1 MRRVGPT
8 DPNISVA
15 AYNPIVTLWYS
26 QMAGDCTHGNA
37 QYAHRERFRPSKPW
51 SDSDREMESNS
62 EGRGPSAR
70 LSPNFEVIDGLL
82 YRKKLER
89 GFINYREV
97 LDEDRR
103 QDAIATFHRR
113 RPGQR
118 HLSLEETYKSVADNY
133 WWEGMY
139 FHIRNFVLNCPQCS
153 SQHNKK
159 TKELES
165 RACVTKTMGSYSNE
179 LLSKLRSQRDAGLF
193 CDITLRTS
201 GRSYFAHR
209 AVLAAVSDH
218 FQEMF
223 TEMDSSTD
231 DIDLTDFNEDNLV
244 SLLEF
249 SYSSTL
255 SVRRDDLPDVVTLA
269 RHLGMWPAVE
279 ACCALMKEQECAP
292 PIHHTPVRPCRN
304 LTSSFG
310 SPCREKD
317 FLLQEGKRKRG
328 FGFHD
333 GLNDSFSLTLD
344 ASDESAELS
353 PRRILRQTP
362 KRQGYNGLPLSPSPR
377 MKLMD
382 FKSPSSKKPS
392 YSPASPSH
400 TRLLRS
406 TPGAAKEVQKF
417 LPQPESS
424 PRYKKSHSAG
434 PLSGSPRIKPSS
446 VCSPV
451 RVKQEA
457 PDIGDD
463 EEDYERAQE
472 KYKLM
477 HVLGLQ
483 RTALLPRPEDLVG
496 WRQKKRL
503 RKLKANNYSLTKRR
517 KPRVSAPVL
526 PYKGVTLA
534 LPLCNPVNAH
544 LLSKM
549 GKNKST
555 NQIPVHEMLDK
566 KTKSS
571 PRHVPP
577 SDRSM
582 RSKGTVLDMFQP
594 PARLSCGMRELRELV
609 RKGEGTHLRSQRP
622 VRHNTPKTTAKN
634 TVRIKPEPAEYS
646 ISGIAHNES
655 PSQRT
660 QTRSK
665 GSNII
670 KTPRYNSSR
679 PPSKAKLRQES
690 TRKCKTINDGKR
702 ALAGLKEQSNVNN
715 IQSDHRPSSIY
726 SHALYKVIKEEP
738 TEPIPVGQFCD
749 PPSPDLGKRQS
760 KPPIKLLDSG
770 FLFSFC
776 RSPGGP
782 MGLKKEEDSVDICLT
797 RSVAQAGLRFRGD
810 ESSNRAL
817 RSRAPPPLS
826 AVKRERAEKR
836 VNRLHGTNAK
846 KVHKLPKSAVSKASL
861 NKPKKGK
868 VALSSRNCVLLD
880 SVHRARLKQLRGPR
894 SQAPKAPKSSH
905 ACPQCSAAYRDCDSL
920 MTHRLRH
927 IEGKHWPCPLCSKTF
942 FRLVNVR
949 NHIRTHDP
957 KLYKCRSCIAAGS
970 CG

>member
-1 MRRVGPT
+1 
-8 DPNISVA
+8 
-15 AYNPIVTLWYS
+15 
-26 QMAGDCTHGNA
+26 MAGDCAHSNA
-37 QYAHRERFRPSKPW
+37 RYAHTERFCPSKPW
-51 SDSDREMESNS
+51 SDLDRAMESNS
-62 EGRGPSAR
+62 EGRGPTPR

-103 QDAIATFHRR
+103 QEAIATFHRR

-139 FHIRNFVLNCPQCS
+139 FHIRDFVLNCSECL
-153 SQHNKK
+153 SQHSKK
-159 TKELES
+159 TEELE
-165 RACVTKTMGSYSNE
+165 RACVTKTMGSYSSE
-179 LLSKLRSQRDAGLF
+179 LLSRLRSQRDAGLF

-201 GRSYFAHR
+201 GRSFSAHR

-218 FQEMF
+218 FQEIF
-223 TEMDSSTD
+223 TEMDSGID
-231 DIDLTDFNEDNLV
+231 DIDLTGFNEDSLV

-255 SVRRDDLPDVVTLA
+255 SVRRDDLPEVVTLA

-279 ACCALMKEQECAP
+279 ACSALMKEQERP
-292 PIHHTPVRPCRN
+292 PPRHHTPLRPCRN

-310 SPCREKD
+310 SPCRQQD
-317 FLLQEGKRKRG
+317 FRLQEVKRKRG

-333 GLNDSFSLTLD
+333 SLNESFSLTLD
-344 ASDESAELS
+344 ASDESVEVS

-382 FKSPSSKKPS
+382 FKSPSSKKPPF
-392 YSPASPSH
+392 SPVSPPH

-417 LPQPESS
+417 LPQTESS
-424 PRYKKSHSAG
+424 PRYKKSHTSSQ
-434 PLSGSPRIKPSS
+434 LSGQCRLKPSA

-457 PDIGDD
+457 TDLGDD

-517 KPRVSAPVL
+517 KPRASTPVL

-544 LLSKM
+544 ILSKT
-549 GKNKST
+549 GKNKSP
-555 NQIPVHEMLDK
+555 NQIPVHEMFVK
-566 KTKSS
+566 KTKVL

-582 RSKGTVLDMFQP
+582 RSKGAVLDMFQP
-594 PARLSCGMRELRELV
+594 PTRLSCGIRELRELV

-622 VRHNTPKTTAKN
+622 VRLNTPKTAKN
-634 TVRIKPEPAEYS
+634 AVRIKPEPAEYS
-646 ISGIAHNES
+646 LSGISHSS
-655 PSQRT
+655 PSQRI
-660 QTRSK
+660 QAKSK
-665 GSNII
+665 GGNTI

-679 PPSKAKLRQES
+679 LTPKAKLRQDTKKPDKS
-690 TRKCKTINDGKR
+690 KCKVMNDGKKTLSR
-702 ALAGLKEQSNVNN
+702 VPEQPNVNN
-715 IQSDHRPSSIY
+715 FQPDHRPSSIY

-738 TEPIPVGQFCD
+738 AEPIPVGPFCD

-776 RSPGGP
+776 RTPGGP
-782 MGLKKEEDSVDICLT
+782 MGLKKEEESVDICLT
-797 RSVAQAGLRFRGD
+797 RSVAQAGLRFRGE
-810 ESSNRAL
+810 ESHHRAL
-817 RSRAPPPLS
+817 RARPPPPPPPLS
-826 AVKRERAEKR
+826 AVKRERVERRVGRIDGANAKR
-836 VNRLHGTNAK
+836 VHKPPKPAATKAK
-846 KVHKLPKSAVSKASL
+846 LKMPK
-861 NKPKKGK
+861 K
-868 VALSSRNCVLLD
+868 VALSSRNCVMLD
-880 SVHRARLKQLRGPR
+880 SVRRARLKQLRGPR
-894 SQAPKAPKSSH
+894 SQAPKAPKSAH
-905 ACPQCSAAYRDCDSL
+905 ACPQCPAAYRDCDAL
-920 MTHRLRH
+920 MTHQLRH
-927 IEGKHWPCPLCSKTF
+927 VEGKHWPCPLCSKTF
-942 FRLVNVR
+942 FRLRNVR

>member
-1 MRRVGPT
+1 
-8 DPNISVA
+8 
-15 AYNPIVTLWYS
+15 
-26 QMAGDCTHGNA
+26 MAGDCTHRNTA
-37 QYAHRERFRPSKPW
+37 QYAHTERFCPSRPW
-51 SDSDREMESNS
+51 SDSDRGMESLS
-62 EGRGPSAR
+62 AGRGATRR

-103 QDAIATFHRR
+103 QEAIATFHRR

-133 WWEGMY
+133 WWEGMF
-139 FHIRNFVLNCPQCS
+139 FHIRDFVLNCSECL
-153 SQHNKK
+153 SQHSKK
-159 TKELES
+159 TEELE
-165 RACVTKTMGSYSNE
+165 RACVTKTMGSYSSE
-179 LLSKLRSQRDAGLF
+179 MLSRLRGQRDAGLF

-201 GRSYFAHR
+201 GRSFSAHR

-218 FQEMF
+218 FQEIF
-223 TEMDSSTD
+223 TEMDSSID
-231 DIDLTDFNEDNLV
+231 DIDLTGFNEDSIV

-249 SYSSTL
+249 TYSSTL
-255 SVRRDDLPDVVTLA
+255 SVRRDDLPEVVTLA

-279 ACCALMKEQECAP
+279 ACSALMKEQEKPRAR
-292 PIHHTPVRPCRN
+292 HHSPLRPCRN

-310 SPCREKD
+310 SPCRQQGI
-317 FLLQEGKRKRG
+317 LLHEVKKKRG
-328 FGFHD
+328 FGFND
-333 GLNDSFSLTLD
+333 CLNESFSLTLD

-353 PRRILRQTP
+353 PRRNLRQTP
-362 KRQGYNGLPLSPSPR
+362 KRQGYNGLSLSPSPR

-382 FKSPSSKKPS
+382 FKSPSLKKPFF
-392 YSPASPSH
+392 SPVSPSH

-406 TPGAAKEVQKF
+406 TPGAAKEVQKY
-417 LPQPESS
+417 LPKSESS
-424 PRYKKSHSAG
+424 PRYKKSHKSH
-434 PLSGSPRIKPSS
+434 LSGSPRLTSS
-446 VCSPV
+446 AVCSPV
-451 RVKQEA
+451 RIKQEVTGA
-457 PDIGDD
+457 GED

-517 KPRVSAPVL
+517 KPRASTPAL

-534 LPLCNPVNAH
+534 LPLCTPVNA
-544 LLSKM
+544 LFLSKT
-549 GKNKST
+549 GKNKSPIK
-555 NQIPVHEMLDK
+555 IPVHEIFVK
-566 KTKSS
+566 KTKGS

-582 RSKGTVLDMFQP
+582 RSKGAVLDMFQP
-594 PARLSCGMRELRELV
+594 PSRLSCGMRELRQLV
-609 RKGEGTHLRSQRP
+609 RKDEGTHLRSQRP
-622 VRHNTPKTTAKN
+622 VRLNTPKTAKN

-646 ISGIAHNES
+646 ISGNSHNL
-655 PSQRT
+655 PSQRI
-660 QTRSK
+660 QAKSK
-665 GSNII
+665 QADTI

-679 PPSKAKLRQES
+679 LSSKAKLRQES
-690 TRKCKTINDGKR
+690 VKKPDKSKCKVMNDGNKT
-702 ALAGLKEQSNVNN
+702 LTGVPEQSNVNN
-715 IQSDHRPSSIY
+715 FQSDFRANSICN
-726 SHALYKVIKEEP
+726 HTLYKVIKEEP
-738 TEPIPVGQFCD
+738 AEPIPVGSFCD

-782 MGLKKEEDSVDICLT
+782 MGLKKEEESVDICLT
-797 RSVAQAGLRFRGD
+797 RSVTQAGLRFRGD
-810 ESSNRAL
+810 ESQHRAL
-817 RSRAPPPLS
+817 RARAPPPLS
-826 AVKRERAEKR
+826 PVKKERVERR
-836 VNRLHGTNAK
+836 VRRPEGINAK
-846 KVHKLPKSAVSKASL
+846 KVNKLPKSVASKTPL
-861 NKPKKGK
+861 TMPKKDV
-868 VALSSRNCVLLD
+868 VALSGRKCVMMD

-894 SQAPKAPKSSH
+894 SQAPKAPKSAH
-905 ACPQCSAAYRDCDSL
+905 ACSQCPAAYRDCDAL
-920 MTHRLRH
+920 MTHQLRH
-927 IEGKHWPCPLCSKTF
+927 VEGKHWPCPLCSKTF
-942 FRLVNVR
+942 FRLRNVR

-970 CG
+970 SG

>member
-1 MRRVGPT
+1 
-8 DPNISVA
+8 
-15 AYNPIVTLWYS
+15 
-26 QMAGDCTHGNA
+26 MAGDCTHSNA
-37 QYAHRERFRPSKPW
+37 HYAHTERFCPSRPW

-62 EGRGPSAR
+62 EGRGPSAL

-103 QDAIATFHRR
+103 QEAIATFHRR

-139 FHIRNFVLNCPQCS
+139 FHIRDFVLKCAECL
-153 SQHNKK
+153 SQRKKK
-159 TKELES
+159 TEEFES
-165 RACVTKTMGSYSNE
+165 RACVTKTMGSYSSE
-179 LLSKLRSQRDAGLF
+179 LLSRLRSQRDAGLF

-201 GRSYFAHR
+201 GRSYSAHR

-218 FQEMF
+218 FQEIF
-223 TEMDSSTD
+223 TEMDSSID
-231 DIDLTDFNEDNLV
+231 DIDLTGFNEDSLV

-255 SVRRDDLPDVVTLA
+255 SVRRDDLPEVVTLA

-279 ACCALMKEQECAP
+279 ACCALMKEQERPP
-292 PIHHTPVRPCRN
+292 PIHHSPLRPCRN

-310 SPCREKD
+310 SPYRERD

-353 PRRILRQTP
+353 PRRVLRQTP

-382 FKSPSSKKPS
+382 FKSPSSKKPT
-392 YSPASPSH
+392 YSPVSPSH

-417 LPQPESS
+417 LPQSESS
-424 PRYKKSHSAG
+424 PRYKKSHTSG
-434 PLSGSPRIKPSS
+434 QLSGSPRIKASA

-457 PDIGDD
+457 PDIGED

-517 KPRVSAPVL
+517 KPRASAPVL
-526 PYKGVTLA
+526 PFKGVTLA

-544 LLSKM
+544 LLGKT
-549 GKNKST
+549 GKNKSI
-555 NQIPVHEMLDK
+555 NQIPMHEMLVK
-566 KTKSS
+566 KTRGS
-571 PRHVPP
+571 PRYVPP

-582 RSKGTVLDMFQP
+582 RSKGAVLDMFQP
-594 PARLSCGMRELRELV
+594 PSRLSCGMRELRELV

-622 VRHNTPKTTAKN
+622 VRLNNPRTTAKN

-646 ISGIAHNES
+646 ISGISHTSAR
-655 PSQRT
+655 SQRT
-660 QTRSK
+660 QAKSK
-665 GSNII
+665 GPNAI

-679 PPSKAKLRQES
+679 LTPKAKLRQES
-690 TRKCKTINDGKR
+690 IRKPEKTKCKTINDGKKT
-702 ALAGLKEQSNVNN
+702 LTGVTEQSNVNN

-738 TEPIPVGQFCD
+738 AEPIPVGQFCD

-776 RSPGGP
+776 RTPGGP
-782 MGLKKEEDSVDICLT
+782 MGLKKEEESVDICLT

-810 ESSNRAL
+810 ESHHRAL
-817 RSRAPPPLS
+817 RARAPPPLS
-826 AVKRERAEKR
+826 AVKRERGERR
-836 VNRLHGTNAK
+836 VSQLDGANAK
-846 KVHKLPKSAVSKASL
+846 KVHKLPKSAGSKATL
-861 NKPKKGK
+861 NMPKKGN
-868 VALSSRNCVLLD
+868 VTMSSRSCVMLD

-894 SQAPKAPKSSH
+894 SQAPKAPKSAH
-905 ACPQCSAAYRDCDSL
+905 ACPQCPATYRDCDAL

-927 IEGKHWPCPLCSKTF
+927 VEGKHWPCPLCSKTF
-942 FRLVNVR
+942 FRLRNVR

>member
-1 MRRVGPT
+1 
-8 DPNISVA
+8 
-15 AYNPIVTLWYS
+15 
-26 QMAGDCTHGNA
+26 MAGDCTHSSA
-37 QYAHRERFRPSKPW
+37 QCALTERFCPSKPW
-51 SDSDREMESNS
+51 SDSDREMESKS
-62 EGRGPSAR
+62 EGRGQSTR
-70 LSPNFEVIDGLL
+70 LSLNFEVIDGLL

-103 QDAIATFHRR
+103 QEAIATFHRR

-139 FHIRNFVLNCPQCS
+139 FHIRDFVLNCPECL
-153 SQHNKK
+153 SQRNKK

-165 RACVTKTMGSYSNE
+165 AACVTKTMGSYSSE
-179 LLSKLRSQRDAGLF
+179 LLSRLRSQRDAGLF

-201 GRSYFAHR
+201 GRSYSAHR

-218 FQEMF
+218 FQEIF
-223 TEMDSSTD
+223 TEMDSSID
-231 DIDLTDFNEDNLV
+231 DIDLTGFNEDSLV

-255 SVRRDDLPDVVTLA
+255 SVRQDNLPDVVTLA

-279 ACCALMKEQECAP
+279 ACCALMKEQERP
-292 PIHHTPVRPCRN
+292 SPINHTPLRPCRN

-310 SPCREKD
+310 SPCRTQD

-333 GLNDSFSLTLD
+333 GLNESFSLTLD
-344 ASDESAELS
+344 ASDDSAELS

-392 YSPASPSH
+392 YSPVSPSH
-400 TRLLRS
+400 SRLLRS

-417 LPQPESS
+417 LPQSESS
-424 PRYKKSHSAG
+424 PRYKKPHTSSQ
-434 PLSGSPRIKPSS
+434 LSDSPRYKPST

-457 PDIGDD
+457 PDIGED

-517 KPRVSAPVL
+517 KPRSSMPVL

-544 LLSKM
+544 LLSKI
-549 GKNKST
+549 GKSKST
-555 NQIPVHEMLDK
+555 SQIPVHEMVDK

-571 PRHVPP
+571 SRHVPP

-582 RSKGTVLDMFQP
+582 RSKGAVLDMFQP
-594 PARLSCGMRELRELV
+594 PSRLSCGMRELRELV

-622 VRHNTPKTTAKN
+622 VRLHTPKTARTTA
-634 TVRIKPEPAEYS
+634 RIKPEPAEYS
-646 ISGIAHNES
+646 ISGISQTNP

-660 QTRSK
+660 QAKKKETDT
-665 GSNII
+665 I

-679 PPSKAKLRQES
+679 LTPKAKHKQES
-690 TRKCKTINDGKR
+690 SKKSDKTKCKTVNDGKKT
-702 ALAGLKEQSNVNN
+702 LTGVTQQSNVNN
-715 IQSDHRPSSIY
+715 IQSCHRPSSIY
-726 SHALYKVIKEEP
+726 NHALYKVIKEEP
-738 TEPIPVGQFCD
+738 ADPIPVGQFCD

-776 RSPGGP
+776 RAPGGP
-782 MGLKKEEDSVDICLT
+782 MGLKREEDSVDICLT

-810 ESSNRAL
+810 ESHHRELRA
-817 RSRAPPPLS
+817 RAPPPLS
-826 AVKRERAEKR
+826 AVKKERVETNVKR
-836 VNRLHGTNAK
+836 A
-846 KVHKLPKSAVSKASL
+846 HKLPKSAVSNATL
-861 NKPKKGK
+861 NMPKKGK
-868 VALSSRNCVLLD
+868 VALTSRNCVMLD

-894 SQAPKAPKSSH
+894 SQAPKAPKSAH
-905 ACPQCSAAYRDCDSL
+905 ACVQCPATYRDCDAL

-927 IEGKHWPCPLCSKTF
+927 VEGKHWPCPLCSKTF
-942 FRLVNVR
+942 FRLRNVR

>member
-1 MRRVGPT
+1 
-8 DPNISVA
+8 
-15 AYNPIVTLWYS
+15 
-26 QMAGDCTHGNA
+26 MAGDCTHSNA
-37 QYAHRERFRPSKPW
+37 QYAHTERFCPSKSW
-51 SDSDREMESNS
+51 SDTDREMEASENS
-62 EGRGPSAR
+62 EGRGRAAR
-70 LSPNFEVIDGLL
+70 LLPHFEVIDGLL

-103 QDAIATFHRR
+103 QEAIGTFHRR
-113 RPGQR
+113 RPDQR
-118 HLSLEETYKSVADNY
+118 HLSLEDTYKSVADNY
-133 WWEGMY
+133 WWDGMY
-139 FHIRNFVLNCPQCS
+139 FHIKDFVLNCPECKRQC
-153 SQHNKK
+153 NKK
-159 TKELES
+159 HGLES
-165 RACVTKTMGSYSNE
+165 RTRVTKTMASYSSE
-179 LLSKLRSQRDAGLF
+179 LLSRLKSQRDAGLF

-201 GRSYFAHR
+201 GRSYSAHR

-218 FQEMF
+218 FQEIF
-223 TEMDSSTD
+223 NEMDSSTKAD
-231 DIDLTDFNEDNLV
+231 VDLTGFSEDSLV

-255 SVRRDDLPDVVTLA
+255 SVRKEDLPEVVTLA

-279 ACCALMKEQECAP
+279 ACSALMKEQERP
-292 PIHHTPVRPCRN
+292 PFIHHTPLRPCRN
-304 LTSSFG
+304 LTFG
-310 SPCREKD
+310 SPCQEQN
-317 FLLQEGKRKRG
+317 FLLREGRRKRG

-333 GLNDSFSLTLD
+333 SLDDSFSLTLE
-344 ASDESAELS
+344 ASDESTEIS

-362 KRQGYNGLPLSPSPR
+362 KRQGHNGLPLSTSPR

-382 FKSPSSKKPS
+382 FKSPSSKKPT
-392 YSPASPSH
+392 YSPVSPPH

-406 TPGAAKEVQKF
+406 TPGAAKELQRL
-417 LPQPESS
+417 LPQSDSS
-424 PRYKKSHSAG
+424 SRYKKTHS
-434 PLSGSPRIKPSS
+434 SPQRSSSSRTKPSA

-457 PDIGDD
+457 PDVGED

-472 KYKLM
+472 KYQLM

-517 KPRVSAPVL
+517 KPRISTPVL

-534 LPLCNPVNAH
+534 LPLCNPVNVH
-544 LLSKM
+544 LLRKT
-549 GKNKST
+549 GKSMSAS
-555 NQIPVHEMLDK
+555 QITAREMNVK
-566 KTKSS
+566 KTKGP
-571 PRHVPP
+571 PRRVPP

-582 RSKGTVLDMFQP
+582 RSKGVVPDVFQP
-594 PARLSCGMRELRELV
+594 PSRLSCGMRELRELV

-622 VRHNTPKTTAKN
+622 LRHNTPKITAKHS
-634 TVRIKPEPAEYS
+634 VRIKPEPAEYS
-646 ISGIAHNES
+646 ISGVSHTTP

-660 QTRSK
+660 QAKCK
-665 GSNII
+665 GADAVR
-670 KTPRYNSSR
+670 TPRYNSSR
-679 PPSKAKLRQES
+679 PSQKTKLRQES
-690 TRKCKTINDGKR
+690 TRGPKTNGK
-702 ALAGLKEQSNVNN
+702 AIDEVKNNEAGGRMPENT
-715 IQSDHRPSSIY
+715 PTSIY
-726 SHALYKVIKEEP
+726 NHALYKVIKEEP
-738 TEPIPVGQFCD
+738 AEPIPVGQFCD

-782 MGLKKEEDSVDICLT
+782 MGLKKEEESVDICLT
-797 RSVAQAGLRFRGD
+797 RSVARFRGE
-810 ESSNRAL
+810 ESHRAL
-817 RSRAPPPLS
+817 RARAPPPAS
-826 AVKRERAEKR
+826 TVKRERVER
-836 VNRLHGTNAK
+836 RTNQRDRANAR
-846 KVHKLPKSAVSKASL
+846 KVHKLPASAVPKVTL
-861 NKPKKGK
+861 NISKKGN
-868 VALSSRNCVLLD
+868 VTLSRRNCVILD

-894 SQAPKAPKSSH
+894 SQAPKAPKSAH
-905 ACPQCSAAYRDCDSL
+905 VCPQCPSSYRDCDAL

-942 FRLVNVR
+942 FRLRNVR